1 MSRRL
6 PRWQGALVVTL
17 VVSLAA
23 VLLGAPALFMLGVV
37 PLGYVFVGVV
47 SAAPPTT
54 LTLDRTLDDD
64 RPRPGQPICVTL
76 SMTNEGDR
84 VLPDVRLTDA
94 VPEDVPITD
103 GSSATATA
111 IRPGETVTHE
121 YELLPPRGEYQ
132 FGTPRVRVRN
142 LASSVVDT
150 LEPDVDGTTSFTC
163 ETLLDSFSL
172 HDRTIQYVGRT
183 PTDDGGSGIEFYAAR
198 EYRHGDPI
206 NRIDWHRLARTG
218 ELATIEHREERA
230 VTMVF
235 LVDDRQGVHH
245 GSLTG
250 GPDSYD
256 LTLYAAS
263 RGLLASIE
271 DGNRTGFGLLQDGA
285 WIDPG
290 AGADVRQRV
299 EAALEDDAPN
309 RVRADGGRLAIDLE
323 NRLPRNAQIVFC
335 SPLTDDAAVD
345 LVEHLRL
352 RGRAVTVISP
362 DMTTS
367 VSDSVHAS
375 ATDVGTG
382 VDTDTPPGAMISRL
396 ERRNRLDEL
405 RGVGSTVVDWNLA
418 EPLSVDVVRALR
430 TTGVA
435 R

>member
-17 VVSLAA
+17 LVSLAA

-37 PLGYVFVGVV
+37 PLGYVLVSIV
-47 SAAPPTT
+47 SADPATT
-54 LTLDRTLDDD
+54 LSLERTIDDD
-64 RPRPGQPICVTL
+64 RPRPGQPIRVTL

-84 VLPDVRLTDA
+84 VLPDVRLNDV
-94 VPEDVPITD
+94 VPDDVPVID

-132 FGTPRVRVRN
+132 FGSPRVRVRN
-142 LASSVVDT
+142 LASSALDT

-172 HDRTIQYVGRT
+172 HDQTIQYVGRT
-183 PTDDGGSGIEFYAAR
+183 PTDDGGNGIEFYAAR

-235 LVDDRQGVHH
+235 LVDDRRDVHR
-245 GSLTG
+245 GSLSG
-250 GPDSYD
+250 GPDSFD

-263 RGLLASIE
+263 RGLLASLE
-271 DGNRTGFGLLQDGA
+271 DGNRTGFGLLQHGS

-290 AGADVRQRV
+290 SGSDVRQRV
-299 EAALEDDAPN
+299 EETIDDEAPH
-309 RVRADGGRLAIDLE
+309 RIRADGGRLAIDIE
-323 NRLPRNAQIVFC
+323 NRLPRNAQVVFC
-335 SPLTDDAAVD
+335 SPLTDDTAVD
-345 LVEHLRL
+345 LIEYLRL

-367 VSDSVHAS
+367 VSDSES
-375 ATDVGTG
+375 ATAIDAT
-382 VDTDTPPGAMISRL
+382 TNTPPGAMISRL

-405 RGVGSTVVDWNLA
+405 RGLGSTVVDWNLA
-418 EPLSVDVVRALR
+418 EPLSVDIVRALR
-430 TTGVA
+430 STGVA